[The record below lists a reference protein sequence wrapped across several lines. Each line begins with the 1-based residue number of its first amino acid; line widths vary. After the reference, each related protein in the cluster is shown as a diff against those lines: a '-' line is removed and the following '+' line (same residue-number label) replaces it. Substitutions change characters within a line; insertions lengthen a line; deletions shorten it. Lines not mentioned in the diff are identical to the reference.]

1 MNYEE
6 YLKCAQKHIKSCKQI
21 LNGLNNDDENNKEAY
36 LDIWYLSGYIL
47 EGLTVYSVYKT
58 YNWNPHTRDGV
69 KDIQARY
76 DWYFSTRTHL
86 DFYRQRTLR
95 GENVFPPGLII
106 YSVQGHDFQSIIL
119 NLLRNVP
126 TFKDFPILGEG
137 DVDSDVEMLIKEWK
151 PDVRYWHKPEDTGRI
166 PTLSQPLLEKLIS
179 TCVELYKRMI
189 LV

>member
-6 YLKCAQKHIKSCKQI
+6 YLECAQKHIKSCQQI
-21 LNGLNNDDENNKEAY
+21 LNGLSNDKEENKEAY

-58 YNWNPHTRDGV
+58 YNWNPPH
-69 KDIQARY
+69 KDIQTKY
-76 DWYFSTRTHL
+76 DMCFSKRTHL
-86 DFYRQRTLR
+86 DFYRQRTLH
-95 GENVFPPGLII
+95 GENVFQKESIKII

-126 TFKDFPILGEG
+126 TFKDFPILGGG
-137 DVDSDVEMLIKEWK
+137 DVDSDVELLVKKWK
-151 PDVRYWHKPEDTGRI
+151 PNVRYWHEPEDTNGI
-166 PTLSQPLLEKLIS
+166 PTLNHALLERLIN

-189 LV
+189 YV